1 MAIGFP
7 PSPAVGT
14 PHTYAGKEWEWTG
27 NGWKKKASS
36 SSHSGGTVLRPYEL
50 VYVYQYIGPITRG
63 LRDLPI
69 LKEVEYV

>member
-7 PSPAVGT
+7 PSPSVGT

-27 NGWKKKASS
+27 NGWKRKASAS
-36 SSHSGGTVLRPYEL
+36 LPGGNVMRLYDVE
-50 VYVYQYIGPITRG
+50 YVYQFIGPITLG
-63 LRDLPI
+63 LRDIGI